1 MQDNVDERLS
11 VVFLDTKPLTDE
23 LKLLGRNSVWGHRI
37 HFLHSSVLV
46 RRIKVNVLAQHH
58 G

>member
-1 MQDNVDERLS
+1 MDERLS

-46 RRIKVNVLAQHH
+46 RRNKVNVLEQHH